1 MHIAFYLVPFGLALL
16 FIILIFV
23 SDLIGFL
30 KAAICNIFNLLIL
43 TIVGGLLVF
52 ISQGNV
58 LPIDLYFGSFGKV
71 FYNIFFFKVLLFF
84 LAILLSLY
92 PVYIKEVLFPKVKDE
107 IFWRMKK
114 LGIIVY
120 ANPKYSI
127 EREDNEYWKEHV
139 KEPVVLSEDKIDEER
154 EKSAKKND
162 VKEVNNFSEVEKGF
176 RMISAIALFLVW
188 GWVLIHIYAV
198 NRVEMVDTDLSMSIL
213 YAFNLLAGIFVLVFY
228 IYHRDRM
235 EKDKGELKKN
245 KEDRAKHIMSD
256 KQKVKSPDQ
265 HPNPRELKWFQLL
278 FGLFILSIFLH
289 ALVASMSNW
298 SPVTIFF
305 DLLSTF
311 IGALFFIYFREYRR
325 VVYLRVISNDLMFLD
340 LLRKMGL
347 SMLVLIIAFNTST
360 WIAEKTNTL
369 VILLGGLLSL
379 YTAII
384 LPTKYLL
391 YLRGQDEEKNRDKK
405 HERIY
410 GFVMLSVLT
419 LIIVSTVYGNDLH
432 KLPVFEY
439 DKPLTTYMDQDS
451 LINERICESR
461 NPIFYTAY
469 GGGLMANA
477 WNMRL
482 LRDLDNANYWGDIIT
497 MSGVSGGSM
506 GIANYALARRGCR
519 PVNQVIDE
527 ISSSNVLSIEMAWL
541 LGWDLVREAIPG
553 IGINFKMDRSRRAM
567 TYYNHLQNKGH
578 EQDSL
583 FYHNTSFHTVVDTLI
598 NRFGIMNTP
607 VFVFN
612 STSSI
617 SQHGVAHSYG
627 PKSPYKNAIDII
639 HRCDN
644 MQPSFLD
651 AVSTSNRF
659 PVVSPAAHVD
669 QKGFF
674 LDGGYFENSALMS
687 TMHMIKD
694 LEAAPAILSCGKV
707 PVILQVTNSVSSYI
721 EKILPDDFID
731 SLGCSELKES
741 YESEFGGILKGGI
754 NLERLPRLLRKR
766 VREEGYETKTISLP
780 YYIKP
785 SDIKSYFGG
794 QINCSVEDAVME
806 RVNRSN
812 HQIVEALL
820 ASEKN
825 DGDTAYFLSSWG
837 LVSPPT
843 SRVLSEPAIR
853 YMDAMLRHH
862 PDFGDGWV
870 DRLLKPQDAEVQ
882 E

>member
-43 TIVGGLLVF
+43 AIIGGLLVF

-71 FYNIFFFKVLLFF
+71 FYNIFFFKVILFF

-92 PVYIKEVLFPKVKDE
+92 PVYIKEVLFPKVKDQ

-120 ANPKYSI
+120 ANPKYTAA
-127 EREDNEYWKEHV
+127 REQNQYWREHV
-139 KEPVVLSEDKIDEER
+139 KEPVVLSDEKIAEVTANAEEP
-154 EKSAKKND
+154 NGGF
-162 VKEVNNFSEVEKGF
+162 KEVNNFSEVEKGF
-176 RMISAIALFLVW
+176 RMISAIALFLIW
-188 GWVLIHIYAV
+188 GWVLVHIYAV
-198 NRVEMVDTDLSMSIL
+198 NRVEMVDTDLAMSIL
-213 YAFNLLAGIFVLVFY
+213 YTFNLLAGIFVLVYY

-235 EKDKGELKKN
+235 EKDDERLKREES
-245 KEDRAKHIMSD
+245 EDVHIMSD
-256 KQKVKSPDQ
+256 KQEITSKDQ
-265 HPNPRELKWFQLL
+265 HPNPKELRWFQVL
-278 FGLFILSIFLH
+278 FGSFILSIFLH
-289 ALVASMSNW
+289 AIVASMANW

-311 IGALFFIYFREYRR
+311 IGAIFFIYFREYRR

-360 WIAEKTNTL
+360 WIAEQTNTL

-391 YLRGQDEEKNRDKK
+391 FLRGQDEEKDTK
-405 HERIY
+405 HERTY

-419 LIIVSTVYGNDLH
+419 LVIVSTVYGNDLH

-439 DKPLTTYMDQDS
+439 PSPSATYTKQDS
-451 LINERICESR
+451 VIKERVCDSER
-461 NPIFYTAY
+461 PIFYTAY

-482 LRDLDNANYWGDIIT
+482 LRDIDNADHWKNIIG

-506 GIANYALARRGCR
+506 GIANYALARKGCR
-519 PVNQVIDE
+519 PVDQVIDE

-541 LGWDLVREAIPG
+541 LGWDLIREAIPG
-553 IGINFKMDRSRRAM
+553 IGIEFNMDRSRRAM
-567 TYYNHLQNKGH
+567 TYYNHLQTKGH
-578 EQDSL
+578 EHDSL
-583 FYHNTSFHTVVDTLI
+583 YYHNTAFHSVIDTLI
-598 NRFGIMNTP
+598 SRFGIMNTP

-627 PKSPYKNAIDII
+627 PHPPYKNAIDII

-644 MQPSFLD
+644 KQPSFLD
-651 AVSTSNRF
+651 AASTSNRF

-694 LEAAPAILSCGKV
+694 LEEAPLVLACGKV
-707 PVILQVTNSVSSYI
+707 PLILQVTNSVSSYI
-721 EKILPDDFID
+721 EKILPDDFLD
-731 SLGCSELKES
+731 SLGCSELRES
-741 YESEFGGILKGGI
+741 YESEIGSILKGGI

-766 VREEGYETKTISLP
+766 VREEGYDIKTISLP
-780 YYIKP
+780 YYIQP

-794 QINCSVEDAVME
+794 RINCSVEDAVME
-806 RVNRSN
+806 RVSRSN
-812 HQIVEALL
+812 HQIVEALM

-825 DGDTAYFLSSWG
+825 DGDTAYLLSSWG

-843 SRVLSEPAIR
+843 SRVLSLPAIR
-853 YMDAMLRHH
+853 YMDAMLRYH
-862 PDFGDGWV
+862 PDFGEGWAE
-870 DRLLKPQDAEVQ
+870 RLLGPGEEEAQ